1 MQYPN
6 LAKSLLALA
15 IATSSLQAH
24 AVIYDVSNGPIE
36 FEGKTF
42 TESLTITGSLTTE
55 EDAVELADGTDL

>member
-24 AVIYDVSNGPIE
+24 AVIYDVSNGPLNNHRLKSV
-36 FEGKTF
+36 G
-42 TESLTITGSLTTE
+42 
-55 EDAVELADGTDL
+55 